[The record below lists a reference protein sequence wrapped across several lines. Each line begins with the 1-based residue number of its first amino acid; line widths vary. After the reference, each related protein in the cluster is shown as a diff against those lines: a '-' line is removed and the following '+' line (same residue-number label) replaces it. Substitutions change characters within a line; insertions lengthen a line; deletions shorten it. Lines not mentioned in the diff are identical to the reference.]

1 VISSGLDKKIT
12 GGVGSVE
19 INMLK
24 NHYADLNTKYLFKP
38 TNKLFKNISPK
49 QKYLSDEAL
58 QRSIFEPYSTED
70 ELKDRIERFKK
81 NVEINLLPFFERYK
95 SLDAI
100 YEHIRSFSYHELMNE
115 SILYG
120 GWPVVQFDAIILA
133 KYGGLTDRYDIW
145 LDATYSAINKYKT
158 DVNKRQKAENVER
171 ALEVLLQRLNSA
183 PQTSHVV
190 LTDTEPDIMD
200 DTEQGSDPLIL
211 PSSYMGFIIKDSL
224 TQDLSEALKDILGG
238 NWTLSSEDII
248 LQDAVDETMRS
259 SDISVYEQG
268 GNLLCIVSNP
278 DIMQQ
283 ISADAISAGQHSVL
297 IYGAEDVSGLR
308 VLRRF
313 DKGTET
319 IHHVD
324 ADSNIMI
331 DHRATGYES
340 TASIDEQIR
349 TQIESF
355 LGSSL
360 TSLSGAAE
368 CRVYKRC

>member
-1 VISSGLDKKIT
+1 
-12 GGVGSVE
+12 
-19 INMLK
+19 
-24 NHYADLNTKYLFKP
+24 
-38 TNKLFKNISPK
+38 
-49 QKYLSDEAL
+49 
-58 QRSIFEPYSTED
+58 
-70 ELKDRIERFKK
+70 
-81 NVEINLLPFFERYK
+81 
-95 SLDAI
+95 
-100 YEHIRSFSYHELMNE
+100 
-115 SILYG
+115 
-120 GWPVVQFDAIILA
+120 
-133 KYGGLTDRYDIW
+133 
-145 LDATYSAINKYKT
+145 
-158 DVNKRQKAENVER
+158 
-171 ALEVLLQRLNSA
+171 
-183 PQTSHVV
+183 
-190 LTDTEPDIMD
+190 
-200 DTEQGSDPLIL
+200 
-211 PSSYMGFIIKDSL
+211 MGFIIKDSL